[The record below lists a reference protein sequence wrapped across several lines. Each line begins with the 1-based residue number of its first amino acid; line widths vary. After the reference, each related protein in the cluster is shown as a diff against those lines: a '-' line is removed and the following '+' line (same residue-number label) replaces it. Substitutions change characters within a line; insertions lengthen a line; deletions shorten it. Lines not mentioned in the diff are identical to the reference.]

1 MFNRFPGYHHYHYS
15 LYLQSPCP
23 SAYIHELIKEIW
35 LDVYGNGQTANNNI
49 ELDSAFSQPFAF

>member
-1 MFNRFPGYHHYHYS
+1 MFNRSPGYHHYHYS
-15 LYLQSPCP
+15 LYLQSPSP
-23 SAYIHELIKEIW
+23 SAYIHELIKEIR